1 MGIVTQLGYA
11 SSLVATSMR
20 RSRTHVI
27 GVLVAEFE
35 PFALQLLHGV
45 SDALSGTSYDVLAYA
60 GAVSTGSHHGWEA
73 RSLSRLGGTLIDGA
87 VVVTPTVEPPE
98 VGMPIVSIDPHAG
111 PAGPAVVDTDN
122 LRGGREATAHLIT
135 LGHRR
140 IGYLRGRDDLE
151 SARLREEGYREALA
165 SAGLDIDAVPHRHG
179 RVPAGRSGR
188 GNVGAARPRGS
199 ADGDLRVERR
209 LRDRGDPR
217 RDRARAARAPGS
229 LRRRIRRHPCGGVG
243 DPAAHDRAPAA
254 RRHGSRRGGSARA
267 HDRGRCRTRPR
278 AHAVR
283 ADREGLDGRTAHLR
297 RAVRAGQPF
306 FAAIASAT
314 QRALSLTVRSPVA

>member
-45 SDALSGTSYDVLAYA
+45 SGALSGTSYDVLAYA

-165 SAGLDIDAVPHRHG
+165 SAGLDIDESLIVTGEFQQAEAAEGTSALLDLADPPTAIFASNDVSAIEAIRVATARG
-179 RVPAGRSGR
+179 LRVPRDLSV
-188 GNVGAARPRGS
+188 VGF
-199 ADGDLRVERR
+199 DD
-209 LRDRGDPR
+209 
-217 RDRARAARAPGS
+217 
-229 LRRRIRRHPCGGVG
+229 I
-243 DPAAHDRAPAA
+243 PAA
-254 RRHGSRRGGSARA
+254 
-267 HDRGRCRTRPR
+267 
-278 AHAVR
+278 
-283 ADREGLDGRTAHLR
+283 
-297 RAVRAGQPF
+297 
-306 FAAIASAT
+306 ASAT
-314 QRALSLTVRSPVA
+314 PPLTTVRQPLVDMGRAAVDLLVRMIEDDAGPDHVRMPSELIVRASTAAPRT

>member
-45 SDALSGTSYDVLAYA
+45 SGALSGTSYDVLAYA

-122 LRGGREATAHLIT
+122 LRGGREATAHLIA

-165 SAGLDIDAVPHRHG
+165 SAGLDIDESLIVTGEFQQAEAAEGTSALLDLADPPTAIFASNDVSAIEAIRVATARG
-179 RVPAGRSGR
+179 LRVPRDLSV
-188 GNVGAARPRGS
+188 VGF
-199 ADGDLRVERR
+199 DD
-209 LRDRGDPR
+209 
-217 RDRARAARAPGS
+217 
-229 LRRRIRRHPCGGVG
+229 I
-243 DPAAHDRAPAA
+243 PAA
-254 RRHGSRRGGSARA
+254 
-267 HDRGRCRTRPR
+267 
-278 AHAVR
+278 
-283 ADREGLDGRTAHLR
+283 
-297 RAVRAGQPF
+297 
-306 FAAIASAT
+306 ASAT
-314 QRALSLTVRSPVA
+314 PPLTTVRQPLVDMGRAAVDLLVRMIEDDAGPDHVRMPSELIVRASTAAPRT